1 MRALRLKYVKFSP
14 TWPLHLHIKSSHL
27 KLGYKELT
35 RMQMKMEI
43 QKYNPSRSC
52 SIYIYIHIYRVLC
65 RALYQAVHSSSASN
79 FISLM
84 VSYGY
89 MNL

>member
-14 TWPLHLHIKSSHL
+14 TWLLHLHIKSSHL

-35 RMQMKMEI
+35 RMQLKMEI

-52 SIYIYIHIYRVLC
+52 SIYIHHVQC
-65 RALYQAVHSSSASN
+65 RALYQAVQSSSACN